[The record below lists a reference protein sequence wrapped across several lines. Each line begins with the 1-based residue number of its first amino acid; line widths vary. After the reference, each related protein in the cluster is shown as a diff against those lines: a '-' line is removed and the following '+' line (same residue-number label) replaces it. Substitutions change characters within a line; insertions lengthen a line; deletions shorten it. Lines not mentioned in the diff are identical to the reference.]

1 MFHCTGLISPSTLL
15 IGYYHSLLLRDIDA
29 DVLLDKMSTNGLIA
43 SHDQELISASHS
55 NHQQNWLLLEHV
67 RHMEMEELVKFCRS
81 VEESYPQLG
90 LQLVT
95 GMRILC
101 VPSKYVNVIY
111 YSTAIQQYSRYRITV
126 LYKRRDISAQPNSL

>member
-1 MFHCTGLISPSTLL
+1 MCYKTYTRNTVSINITISLLCAYSVFHCTGLISPSTLL

-67 RHMEMEELVKFCRS
+67 RHMEMEELVKFCKF
-81 VEESYPQLG
+81 VEESSPQLG

-95 GMRILC
+95 GMEVLW
-101 VPSKYVNVIY
+101 YLVIKCY
-111 YSTAIQQYSRYRITV
+111 
-126 LYKRRDISAQPNSL
+126 LL